1 MDRKHFIK
9 TLAVLGITPQL
20 SFSKKGSNSPIRFGV
35 ISDLHYAD
43 RPPRGSRYFK
53 DSLNKLGNYVEEMNR
68 LNPDFILQLGDFKD
82 EDEFPNPQATI
93 QYLKDMEKEY
103 SKYQGERFH
112 ALGNHDHDS
121 ISKEEFID
129 HTKNSGKAK
138 GKAYYS
144 FSKGHCHFI
153 VLDANYKKDG
163 QAYNKGNFD
172 WKDCHVPQHQIEW
185 LKQEVKSTED
195 KVIVVFIHQR
205 LDDTFSNPIYC
216 PNNAAQVRAILETNK
231 NTKLVIQGHDHK
243 GGFCTINGIYYWT
256 VKGAVEGAGKEN
268 NSFSL
273 FEISKSHIKIK
284 GFFNAE
290 SNILDI

>member
-82 EDEFPNPQATI
+82 EDEIPNPQATI

-121 ISKEEFID
+121 ISKEEFLD

-205 LDDTFSNPIYC
+205 LDDNFSNPIYC